1 MQRALQSRSAWRKL
15 LTCNIRCVCRISQ
28 ALKIE
33 VGLSFLTNIS
43 GKLFQKSQVTLHD
56 VNGNTAVTWLHS
68 EPIFG
73 NASDIFRYSLWSEAI
88 EVVMTVS
95 RGTGRFSSLILQ
107 EAILAFYKE
116 EKLLPKGLVSSME
129 SVQLW
134 ALKMG
139 RALQR
144 LVSWH

>member
-1 MQRALQSRSAWRKL
+1 
-15 LTCNIRCVCRISQ
+15 
-28 ALKIE
+28 
-33 VGLSFLTNIS
+33 
-43 GKLFQKSQVTLHD
+43 
-56 VNGNTAVTWLHS
+56 
-68 EPIFG
+68 
-73 NASDIFRYSLWSEAI
+73 
-88 EVVMTVS
+88 MTVS

-129 SVQLW
+129 CVQLW